1 MNFDYLILGGGA
13 AGLSLAHLMIK
24 DRYFD
29 NKSIG
34 IIEPQSHRSNDRT
47 WCFWDKNAS
56 PYDDIIYKNWS
67 TIKFKSST
75 LDRRLSIYP
84 YRYKMIR
91 GLDFYNHVIPELQA
105 AHNLTWI
112 QDQVIDMSEADD
124 HVTVSG
130 QRGSYRGQLVF
141 KSYVDTEINKDDN
154 IYVDQHFKGW
164 FIETSEDAFD
174 ETMATFMDFSIDQ
187 SGEVRFMYVLP
198 ESRRK
203 ALVELAIFSN
213 ELLAQDAYDRIV
225 SDYIKDDLQITDY
238 VTEEKEFG
246 VIPMTTY
253 DFKRHNTAKVFHIG
267 TAGGAV
273 KASSGYAFKRIL
285 EHNRSII
292 EALKNSKSIDSTYGV
307 INGRFRYYDMIF
319 LNAILNGNVEGAEV
333 FTKLFQRLTPQEVFK
348 FLDQETS
355 FIEDL
360 KIFTAPPFMPF
371 LKSMFEVLLR

>member
-1 MNFDYLILGGGA
+1 MV
-13 AGLSLAHLMIK
+13 K

-29 NKSIG
+29 DKSIG

-75 LDRRLSIYP
+75 LDRRLSIHP

-105 AHNLTWI
+105 AHNLAWI

-164 FIETSEDAFD
+164 FIETLEDAFD

-213 ELLAQDAYDRIV
+213 ELLAQDAYDSIV

-238 VTEEKEFG
+238 VIEEKEFG